1 MANPTSSRRLR
12 RSTLWI
18 FVLTL
23 VSRISGFFRTS
34 ILAAAFG
41 TSMNTDAWVMAS
53 ALPSLLFGSVN
64 QAVVV
69 STVPA
74 MTDARAHESDA
85 ELQRFISQ
93 VWTML
98 ILGALVM
105 TLLGE
110 LFAPQIIGFLAHGF
124 HGAKRERT
132 ILMTRIMIPSI
143 VFWSSSGF
151 LTGILQADENF
162 FGLTLAPLVANLVQ
176 IFGILVLAQLFHP
189 HIEGV
194 AVGFT
199 LSIAMQLAL
208 LLPLMRRRGV
218 RLRLTFRFD
227 HPRIPKLLRLM
238 GPYFILSSAG
248 NIELITDRML
258 ASYMAVGSISAMNFA
273 FTVSQVPLG
282 IIIAPVITPIFT
294 RLAMHHSASERQ
306 AFSGL
311 AMRGLRWVLMLALPL
326 SLILFIMNVPI
337 LRFVYE
343 RGHFNRASLHLT
355 SHLFVYAILALPAN
369 ALATYLQQI
378 SFASKDTR
386 RPARYSLVGVA
397 VNIAGNLTLT
407 RFMGVYGLVFA
418 TTIANWTNCIL
429 LTSSYN
435 VRRHVGRQLPFVGSL
450 ALAGGVMA
458 GILLGFQWLLDLN
471 HVHETFRLVG
481 GVGLAGAAAMGV
493 FAGLLL
499 LLQVPEAR
507 QVRDYALRRLKRG
520 LALG

>member
-1 MANPTSSRRLR
+1 MASPTDSQRLR

-18 FVLTL
+18 FALTL

-34 ILAAAFG
+34 MLALTFG

-74 MTDARAHESDA
+74 MTDARANESDS

-110 LFAPQIIGFLAHGF
+110 LFAPQIIGFLAQGF
-124 HGAKRERT
+124 HGAERERA
-132 ILMTRIMIPSI
+132 IVMTRIMIPSI

-151 LTGILQADENF
+151 LTGILQAGENF
-162 FGLTLAPLVANLVQ
+162 FGLTLSPLVVNIVQ
-176 IFGILVLAQLFHP
+176 IFGILVLSRLFHP
-189 HIEGV
+189 HIDGV

-208 LLPLMRRRGV
+208 LLPLLRRRGV
-218 RLRLTFRFD
+218 KLRLTLRFD
-227 HPRIPKLLRLM
+227 HPRVRALLRLM
-238 GPYFILSSAG
+238 GPYFVLSSAS

-258 ASYMAVGSISAMNFA
+258 ASSMAVGSISAMNFA

-294 RLAMHHSASERQ
+294 RLAMHHSASDRA

-326 SLILFIMNVPI
+326 SLILFILNVPI

-343 RGHFNRASLHLT
+343 RGHFNRTSLHLT
-355 SHLFVYAILALPAN
+355 SHLFVYAIVALPAN

-378 SFASKDTR
+378 SFATKNTR
-386 RPARYSLVGVA
+386 RPARYSLVGVG
-397 VNIAGNLTLT
+397 VNILGNLILT

-435 VRRHVGRQLPFVGSL
+435 VRRHLGRQLRFVGSL
-450 ALAGGVMA
+450 MAAGGVMTL
-458 GILLGFQWLLDLN
+458 ILVGFEWLLDLN
-471 HVHETFRLVG
+471 HMHQVLGIVG
-481 GVGLAGAAAMGV
+481 GVGLSGAAALGA

-499 LLQVPEAR
+499 FLQVPEAR

-520 LALG
+520 PALG

>member
-1 MANPTSSRRLR
+1 MASPTGSQRLR

-18 FVLTL
+18 FALTL

-74 MTDARAHESDA
+74 MTDARANEGDA

-110 LFAPQIIGFLAHGF
+110 VFAPQIIGFLAQGF
-124 HGAKRERT
+124 HGAERERA
-132 ILMTRIMIPSI
+132 IVMTRIMIPSI

-151 LTGILQADENF
+151 LTGILQAGENF
-162 FGLTLAPLVANLVQ
+162 FGLTLAPLVVNIVQ
-176 IFGILVLAQLFHP
+176 IFGILVLSRLFHP
-189 HIEGV
+189 HIDGV

-208 LLPLMRRRGV
+208 LLPLLRRRGLT
-218 RLRLTFRFD
+218 LRLTFRFD
-227 HPRIPKLLRLM
+227 HPRVRSLLQLM
-238 GPYFILSSAG
+238 GPYFVLSSAS

-258 ASYMAVGSISAMNFA
+258 ASSMAVGSISAMNFA

-294 RLAMHHSASERQ
+294 RLARHHSASDRE

-326 SLILFIMNVPI
+326 SLILFILNVPI

-355 SHLFVYAILALPAN
+355 SHLFVYAIVALPAN

-378 SFASKDTR
+378 SFATKNTR
-386 RPARYSLVGVA
+386 RPARYSLVGVG
-397 VNIAGNLTLT
+397 VNIAGNLILT

-435 VRRHVGRQLPFVGSL
+435 VRRHLGRQLRFVGSL
-450 ALAGGVMA
+450 TVAGSVMA
-458 GILLGFQWLLDLN
+458 LMLVGFQWLLDLN
-471 HVHETFRLVG
+471 HTRQALGIAG
-481 GVGLAGAAAMGV
+481 GVGLSGAAALAV
-493 FAGLLL
+493 FAGILLFFR
-499 LLQVPEAR
+499 VPEAR